1 MNFAAKGRRERK
13 EISRVQLVW
22 LAWLCMAS
30 AWNIQAAPL
39 PVSFELSGTMQ
50 IESRWGAT
58 NEAKFS
64 VKVLGREWQI
74 QTEEGKE
81 RHLEMQHFDGTNLF
95 HVVDFGSDVGGSV
108 AEADH
113 LRFGGSN
120 IRILWFAFCSEAVLK
135 RTNWIRAP
143 WFMQHR
149 LPGELSYSMTV
160 ESKLSGSDLPQNV
173 SFSTSTER
181 WLRESAMWK
190 GKAEFSHPQF
200 LREFSPTNFPEGV
213 VHARYQVVG
222 ERALDSVRLP
232 EAFEFVIY
240 MRPGGEAKGDMTA
253 SFSAKVETIL
263 PLADTNLSLSGI
275 RLGVLNDYRFADNAM
290 SNLVIRVARP
300 KGWMTKNDPDLLAY
314 VAKER
319 SRLERQDLAKTFKR
333 IWPALVGPLVAL
345 MAIAAWL
352 LLQRR
357 KERRSE

>member
-1 MNFAAKGRRERK
+1 M
-13 EISRVQLVW
+13 
-22 LAWLCMAS
+22 
-30 AWNIQAAPL
+30 
-39 PVSFELSGTMQ
+39 
-50 IESRWGAT
+50 
-58 NEAKFS
+58 
-64 VKVLGREWQI
+64 
-74 QTEEGKE
+74 
-81 RHLEMQHFDGTNLF
+81 
-95 HVVDFGSDVGGSV
+95 
-108 AEADH
+108 
-113 LRFGGSN
+113 
-120 IRILWFAFCSEAVLK
+120 
-135 RTNWIRAP
+135 
-143 WFMQHR
+143 
-149 LPGELSYSMTV
+149 
-160 ESKLSGSDLPQNV
+160 
-173 SFSTSTER
+173 
-181 WLRESAMWK
+181 
-190 GKAEFSHPQF
+190 
-200 LREFSPTNFPEGV
+200 NFPEGV
-213 VHARYQVVG
+213 VHARYRVVG
-222 ERALDSVRLP
+222 EQALGAVRLP

-275 RLGVLNDYRFADNAM
+275 RLGILDDYRFADNAM